1 MPKIALNKLLIILLL
16 IPMVSFAGDK
26 SNWTPRI
33 FYCENIMF
41 EFTLGYYSNPTDK
54 ELNEICSCMN
64 NKIAIEAKEINF
76 KVKKGKAKFTEKDM
90 ILLQKEFGGAIQSCA
105 SKFIEKWKN

>member
-1 MPKIALNKLLIILLL
+1 MTNFITCIFAILISFNL
-16 IPMVSFAGDK
+16 FAGDK
-26 SNWTPRI
+26 SNWSPRT

-90 ILLQKEFGGAIQSCA
+90 ILLQKEFGGAIQSCG
-105 SKFIEKWKN
+105 SKFIEK